1 VLFAVFSG
9 LANHI
14 TNAQL
19 VPFMSNMHTALWCL
33 AGISLLGAAISAA
46 RPRHVQV
53 QDETAPS
60 RRRDADAKTQPSAE
74 VAV

>member
-1 VLFAVFSG
+1 

-33 AGISLLGAAISAA
+33 AAISLIGAAISAA
-46 RPRHVQV
+46 RPAHVKS
-53 QDETAPS
+53 EASTARPTE
-60 RRRDADAKTQPSAE
+60 AQPE
-74 VAV
+74 KVAA